1 MIDGRNRTP
10 HSSGEEQNS
19 PNRALP
25 DRRRFLARLSAAAAT
40 VAALLAG
47 VPIIGVLLAPARR
60 QEPEWRDVGEVDE
73 FVPGETVLVRYP
85 APDPEPWA
93 GMAAV
98 STAWLRRE
106 GATDFVAF
114 SPYCTH
120 VGCPVTWTPGAELF
134 MCPCHG
140 GTYHQDGEVAGGPPP
155 RPLDRL
161 DVRVRNGRVE
171 LRTLGIP
178 IAT

>member
-1 MIDGRNRTP
+1 MIDGRNSTSD
-10 HSSGEEQNS
+10 SSGEEATS
-19 PNRALP
+19 EDPSST
-25 DRRRFLARLSAAAAT
+25 DRRRFLARVSAAAGALA
-40 VAALLAG
+40 VLLAG

-60 QEPEWRDVGEVDE
+60 DEPEWRDIGGVDE
-73 FVPGETVLVRYP
+73 FAPGETVLIRYP

-93 GMAAV
+93 GTAAV

-106 GATDFVAF
+106 GAADFAAF

-120 VGCPVTWTPGAELF
+120 VGCPVTWTPGAQLF

-140 GTYHQDGEVAGGPPP
+140 GTYHQDGAVAGGPPP

-161 DVRVRNGRVE
+161 EVRVRDGRVE